1 MTRPARP
8 ALWAAVPMALVGW
21 LLGPPHPVPA
31 PGAEPVSIVI
41 EAGAFAFSPARLEV
55 AEGDTVSLT
64 LRSTDYVH
72 GLHLEGYDLEL
83 VADPGR
89 PASLTFTADRP
100 GTFRFRCS
108 VPCGSLH
115 PFMTGRLQVGPGSF
129 PPALLLAA
137 LAALAGAFVAW
148 FRRPASTSPPS

>member
-83 VADPGR
+83 VADPGQT
-89 PASLTFTADRP
+89 ASVTFTADRP
-100 GTFRFRCS
+100 GIFRFRCS

-115 PFMTGRLQVGPGSF
+115 PFMTGRLQVGSSSF
-129 PPALLLAA
+129 PPALLLAF
-137 LAALAGAFVAW
+137 AAAVVGAVFAW
-148 FRRPASTSPPS
+148 SRHRASTSAAP

>member
-1 MTRPARP
+1 
-8 ALWAAVPMALVGW
+8 VPMALVGW
-21 LLGPPHPVPA
+21 LLGPPHPVLA

-83 VADPGR
+83 VADPGQT
-89 PASLTFTADRP
+89 ASVTFTADRP
-100 GTFRFRCS
+100 GIFRFRCS

-115 PFMTGRLQVGPGSF
+115 PFMTGRLQVGSSSF
-129 PPALLLAA
+129 PPALLLAF
-137 LAALAGAFVAW
+137 AAAVVGAVFAW
-148 FRRPASTSPPS
+148 SRHRASTSAAP

>member
-1 MTRPARP
+1 MTRSARP

-83 VADPGR
+83 VADPGQT
-89 PASLTFTADRP
+89 ASVTFTADRP
-100 GTFRFRCS
+100 GIFRFRCS

-115 PFMTGRLQVGPGSF
+115 PFMTGRLQVGSSSF
-129 PPALLLAA
+129 PPALLLAF
-137 LAALAGAFVAW
+137 AAAVVGAVFAW
-148 FRRPASTSPPS
+148 SRHRASTSAAP